1 MANKKTQKDFFKD
14 IIAMAEEMGRDD
26 IVDFAKGRIEALEK
40 KAGSKKPTKTQ
51 AENVALKD
59 IILSVMSD
67 EGMTVTEI
75 QLKDNVLGD
84 LSNQKVSALI
94 RQLVDEGKVVKTV
107 DKKKS
112 FFSLAQ
118 SVGSNPHDRT
128 TE

>member
-1 MANKKTQKDFFKD
+1 MANKITQKDYFNM
-14 IIAMAEEMGRDD
+14 IIEMAKEAGRED

-75 QLKDNVLGD
+75 QSKDNVLGD

-112 FFSLAQ
+112 FFSLA
-118 SVGSNPHDRT
+118 
-128 TE
+128 

>member
-112 FFSLAQ
+112 FFSLA
-118 SVGSNPHDRT
+118 
-128 TE
+128 

>member
-14 IIAMAEEMGRDD
+14 IIAMAEEMGRAD

-51 AENVALKD
+51 TENVALKD
-59 IILSVMSD
+59 TILSVMSGK
-67 EGMTVTEI
+67 GMTVTEI
-75 QLKDNVLGD
+75 QSKDNVLGD

-112 FFSLAQ
+112 FFSLA
-118 SVGSNPHDRT
+118 
-128 TE
+128 

>member
-1 MANKKTQKDFFKD
+1 MANKLTQKDYFNM
-14 IIAMAEEMGRDD
+14 IIELANENGRDD
-26 IVDFAKGRIEALEK
+26 LVKFCEDRIEKLSR

-75 QLKDNVLGD
+75 QSKDNVLGD

-112 FFSLAQ
+112 FFSLA
-118 SVGSNPHDRT
+118 
-128 TE
+128 